1 MVLQIFRERKFL
13 LICPGLTLKANVM
26 EMIQGLNRCNPGI
39 QPVKSTR
46 GSLAI
51 YTDLAMFLEN
61 VET

>member
-26 EMIQGLNRCNPGI
+26 EMIQGLNLCNPGI